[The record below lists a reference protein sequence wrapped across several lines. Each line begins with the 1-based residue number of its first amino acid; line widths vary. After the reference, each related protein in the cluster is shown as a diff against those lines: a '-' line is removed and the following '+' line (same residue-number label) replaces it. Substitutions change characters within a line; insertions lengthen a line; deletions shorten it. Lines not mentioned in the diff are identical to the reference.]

1 MPNDLEGMGR
11 LLARHELPARF
22 ERWRLR
28 LPVGASRLTSAE
40 EWAGALVLVERGRLE
55 AECTVG
61 GTRTFRE
68 GDLLALGW
76 LPLRRLVSVGEED
89 LELLAVRRRDVGTTE
104 RYLHVVRAP
113 AGTTIRR
120 GPKPSRRALP

>member
-11 LLARHELPARF
+11 LLARKTLPARF

-28 LPVGASRLTSAE
+28 LPAGASRLTSAE
-40 EWAGALVLVERGRLE
+40 EWAGALVLVERGCLA

-61 GTRTFRE
+61 GTRTFCE

-76 LPLRRLVSVGEED
+76 LPLRRLVSVGEDD
-89 LELLAVRRRDVGTTE
+89 LELLAVRRRDVDTTE
-104 RYLHVVRAP
+104 PYLHVVRAP
-113 AGTTIRR
+113 AATTMRR